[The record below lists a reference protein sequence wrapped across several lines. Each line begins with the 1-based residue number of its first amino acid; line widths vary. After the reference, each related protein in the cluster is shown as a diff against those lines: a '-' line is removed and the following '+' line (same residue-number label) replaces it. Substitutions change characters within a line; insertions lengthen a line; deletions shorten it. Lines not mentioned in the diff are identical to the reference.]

1 MIVLAF
7 LAIASVAQMVVIAA
21 TNSTVPSFV
30 FTIVVKARVSG
41 SLNDIFVD
49 TLARCVNGYVA
60 W

>member
-7 LAIASVAQMVVIAA
+7 LAVASVAQVVVIAA
-21 TNSTVPSFV
+21 TNSTVPAFV
-30 FTIVVKARVSG
+30 FEIVVKAVVGG

-49 TLARCVNGYVA
+49 TLARCVDGYVA